1 MPYVSELDVV
11 TVNLLEVVVGRP
23 RADDGWTLVQAKTRH
38 ARMVTDGNPDSM
50 TGSKKKSNPMNANG
64 VGNGVG
70 ILRQSTTGLKR
81 LNQRVNWMNNG
92 IGP

>member
-1 MPYVSELDVV
+1 
-11 TVNLLEVVVGRP
+11 
-23 RADDGWTLVQAKTRH
+23 
-38 ARMVTDGNPDSM
+38 MVTDGNPDSM